1 MISKMKVVYIS
12 IIIGLTIFIVAN
24 VKSFIPP
31 ERLKFVNSIHLWGNQ
46 NVHIIEKNENI
57 IEQPSSGESKK
68 KKAKSFRHHDTPQ
81 VLKIIDEDK
90 NARTFDNEI
99 GGGENDLLIIEKS
112 HEGTSLNAS
121 SAEAKK
127 GTIASSTSGG
137 KSEKSSLG
145 LCAKR
150 GEKLVGPLFVDQEIP
165 DENEEKG
172 LSVEFGGTVE
182 KGGWWAPTNCQPRVK
197 VAIIIPYRKREKQ
210 LRIFLKHMHPFLQ
223 RQRLYYRIIVVEQL
237 KDSPFNR
244 AALFNVGFVEALK
257 MSPFDCFVF
266 SDVDLLPE
274 DDRNYYGCPTSPRHM
289 SVAVDKFNYKLP
301 YATIFGGVGAFTKD
315 HFEQING
322 MSNLFWGWGGEDDDL
337 YQRIS
342 EEGFK
347 LTRPSMLVGRYTMIK
362 LQHFVSSKADPNRMN
377 LLRNSK
383 ERMVVDGLST
393 LKYSL
398 QAIVEKPLVTFVQV
412 EMNKGDYFQ

>member
-1 MISKMKVVYIS
+1 MITKMKIVYTCVIV
-12 IIIGLTIFIVAN
+12 GLTIFILTHI
-24 VKSFIPP
+24 KSFIPE
-31 ERLKFVNSIHLWGNQ
+31 ERLKFVSSIHLFGKQ
-46 NVHIIEKNENI
+46 HVHIIEKNENI
-57 IEQPSSGESKK
+57 IEHSPQSKITEK
-68 KKAKSFRHHDTPQ
+68 KSSFRHHHGHNANE
-81 VLKIIDEDK
+81 VVRIIDEDK
-90 NARTFDNEI
+90 NARTS
-99 GGGENDLLIIEKS
+99 DLEDEDPKQID
-112 HEGTSLNAS
+112 
-121 SAEAKK
+121 
-127 GTIASSTSGG
+127 
-137 KSEKSSLG
+137 KSEPSPPNTSKLKDSNEVTTTISDKVVAPTLKA
-145 LCAKR
+145 CPKR
-150 GEKLVGPLFVDQEIP
+150 GAKLVGPLFVDQEIP
-165 DENEEKG
+165 KENDEKG

-182 KGGWWAPTNCQPRVK
+182 KGGWWAPTSCAPRSK

-210 LRIFLKHMHPFLQ
+210 LRIFLQHMHPFLQ
-223 RQRLYYRIIVVEQL
+223 RQKLFYRIVVVEQL

-244 AALFNVGFVEALK
+244 AGLFNVGFVEALK

-301 YATIFGGVGAFTKD
+301 YATIFGGVGSFSKD

-337 YQRIS
+337 YQRITK
-342 EEGFK
+342 EGFK
-347 LTRPSMLVGRYTMIK
+347 LTRPSMQVGRYTMIK

-383 ERMVVDGLST
+383 ERMVVDGLNT

-398 QAIVEKPLVTFVQV
+398 QEVDEQPLVTFVRI